1 MLLTNVFRLVRARTS
16 ALPGAASSTPPPT
29 HTSEPLLARRTQDG
43 LGDVRWWRFAA
54 PAAPAAATGAA
65 VGDSAADVA
74 VLEAHLRLQEQGHT
88 ATWALAAPGGAAVLW
103 LFLHRCSPCHDTSD
117 LSLTLLLGHLA
128 VHEEGVWNPGDAGEE
143 VTDAL
148 LRALQHR
155 AERGLRVFSYL
166 RFGTSFIKCAS
177 ATRAPLLACNLSF
190 IVNRG
195 SVCVKAAISRRRLRQ
210 LSAADTQE
218 AARSSEADSR
228 QQQVLVSPFGRQAA
242 LLGTCQADLVAELRR
257 RLDNGQA
264 DTPLPTSQASHVE
277 VLMNLPQEGNSS
289 GRDTNSITNTDNSE
303 GLRMVVSKDAVLLG
317 SCSFWPRESREE
329 GPAGKSSTDSS
340 STSSLGPEVDS
351 DPGEEVVP
359 AATARTPIM
368 VEDKVM
374 REPEESKPLGP
385 AKRPRSSRG
394 ATQASLSAAASQAS
408 HMALTAAPSQQVS
421 SGKPIDADMEDPEQD
436 DEDAP
441 LAKLLQMPSQ
451 AQPMKLSSFEMS
463 LTTTPWDWEG
473 DADTSGATNDAD
485 LLADFGDFG
494 DFFEDDTLG
503 LGEPPALMKEG
514 EDRGHTMTPAPRRW
528 PASALRII
536 LRDSKLAE
544 LLNSRLE
551 EKQRVQAVAWSDHLK
566 QLQQSVES
574 AAARQAVLAEAAVL
588 QSSLAMP
595 QGAML
600 PMRSSSLSSQS
611 AASYAPSQSGKEIR
625 AELLE
630 HSYSYSA
637 EPPRTPALPEPQLA
651 RPSCDQA
658 YKQEE
663 DEGGAEEADA
673 GGTLHWPPPEAV
685 LQIARKARIIVATEL
700 ANLQVE
706 LHLLR
711 CKAEQASALH
721 KLGVSSLSRP
731 AKGWVGQDRALHALA
746 QQFLAPFDAALECG
760 QGDLCRQDVESGGS
774 LLWLLAEASPAT
786 VLYILR
792 EEVGPALVLAFGRV
806 QGPLNASE
814 WCLGKSMQLS
824 SVTADTEEPAAAFGR
839 GPESEPI
846 TPPHWH
852 HSSPGP
858 PHHTPLHLDT
868 PSPLPG
874 TPDEPGLPRQRLP
887 QRSHHAK
894 APSMAVLPVP
904 AVFVGYQDD
913 WLKTSPAVLELWEKV
928 PLEPFAPPK
937 PVNYIVLCPQVE
949 PHQECTIHF
958 IRQLTTVYESS
969 RLGSH
974 VPAFSSLEASS
985 KAPPG
990 IIWVSSGS
998 SSGNSEWRENFRL
1011 ALQAARLAVKRLTD
1025 ATTTHT
1031 DLDDDYCLVAYI
1043 VCPSDP
1049 LVAAGFVAECTEL
1062 LPQATVQL
1070 LPFDAL
1076 MKGAQGSSPGLP
1088 LPPSDLRELAL
1099 AVYVKAVRLHQAL
1112 AEEPQGPGGGKV
1124 QMLVNGGSASLPGQ
1138 ARFDETYEPL
1148 FILAEPGRYET
1159 VVNELEGKIA
1169 REGEGSDGGH
1179 EVEETR
1185 TVSSSE
1191 DSTNAGIGGWPS
1203 LHCCYAWVE
1212 SEQEQCLVY
1221 AWTDSRGELLSIRVV
1236 RQLASMSPWT
1246 KSAFSNLLA
1255 HGLRIHELL
1264 MRGGQGGRGS
1274 APLVIARL
1282 GSMSS
1287 GEMQDWETTIS
1298 EKLRGL
1304 VCTSSVTAQPQ
1315 ANSDGLEEVG
1325 EDYQGGVTSVSL
1337 LSLEPSTDLQL
1348 VHTTE
1353 STATGT
1359 NDSSTPQGLRANTSA
1374 AATAMAVVKSLANQ
1388 PASYLFAP
1396 KGFTTFSTQVQA
1408 EAYVVSALPA
1418 CKKAEWPST
1427 LHFTLVLQY
1436 EKRAQT
1442 SAGMASHASRHWL
1455 PLIAAELHGLSWL
1468 SWRRHTV
1475 LPIHVSAVYRFCHLL
1490 KVLNNA
1496 KVSLPLT
1503 SGMEASS

>member
-1 MLLTNVFRLVRARTS
+1 MLLTNVFRL
-16 ALPGAASSTPPPT
+16 
-29 HTSEPLLARRTQDG
+29 DG

-54 PAAPAAATGAA
+54 PAAAVAAATRAA
-65 VGDSAADVA
+65 VGAAAADIA

-88 ATWALAAPGGAAVLW
+88 ATWALPAPGGAAVLW
-103 LFLHRCSPCHDTSD
+103 LFLHRCSPCRDTSD
-117 LSLTLLLGHLA
+117 PSLTQLLGHLA

-177 ATRAPLLACNLSF
+177 ATRAPLPACDLSF
-190 IVNRG
+190 IVSRG

-210 LSAADTQE
+210 LSAADMQE
-218 AARSSEADSR
+218 ATRTSEADSR
-228 QQQVLVSPFGRQAA
+228 RQQVLVSPFGTQAA
-242 LLGTCQADLVAELRR
+242 LLGTCQADLVVEIQR

-264 DTPLPTSQASHVE
+264 DMPLPTSQASHVE

-289 GRDTNSITNTDNSE
+289 SRDPKSITNTDGNE

-317 SCSFWPRESREE
+317 SCSFWPRETHEE
-329 GPAGKSSTDSS
+329 GPGGRSSTESS

-351 DPGEEVVP
+351 DPGEEAVP
-359 AATARTPIM
+359 AATAKTPIM
-368 VEDKVM
+368 VADKEM
-374 REPEESKPLGP
+374 KEPEGSKPLGP
-385 AKRPRSSRG
+385 AKRPRSIRCG
-394 ATQASLSAAASQAS
+394 TQASLSAAASQAS
-408 HMALTAAPSQQVS
+408 VMAPPLKAAPSQQVS
-421 SGKPIDADMEDPEQD
+421 NGKPINADMENSEQD

-441 LAKLLQMPSQ
+441 LAKLLRMPSQ
-451 AQPMKLSSFEMS
+451 AQPTKLSPLETS

-473 DADTSGATNDAD
+473 DADTSAATNDAD

-514 EDRGHTMTPAPRRW
+514 EDSGHTTTPAARRW
-528 PASALRII
+528 PASAALRII

-551 EKQRVQAVAWSDHLK
+551 EKQRVQAVAWSDHLN
-566 QLQQSVES
+566 QLQQRLES

-595 QGAML
+595 RGAML

-611 AASYAPSQSGKEIR
+611 AASYAPSQSGKEVG
-625 AELLE
+625 AELLG
-630 HSYSYSA
+630 HPYSYSA

-651 RPSCDQA
+651 RPSSGQA

-673 GGTLHWPPPEAV
+673 SGTPRRPPPEAV
-685 LQIARKARIIVATEL
+685 LQVARKARTTLATEV
-700 ANLQVE
+700 AILQVE

-711 CKAEQASALH
+711 CKGKEAASALP
-721 KLGVSSLSRP
+721 KLRASLLSRP
-731 AKGWVGQDRALHALA
+731 VTDWVGKDRALHALA

-760 QGDLCRQDVESGGS
+760 HGDLRRQDVESGGS
-774 LLWLLAEASPAT
+774 LLWLPAEASPAT
-786 VLYILR
+786 VLFVLR
-792 EEVGPALVLAFGRV
+792 EEVGPALVIAFGQV
-806 QGPLNASE
+806 QGPLSASE
-814 WCLGKSMQLS
+814 WCLGKSMQAS
-824 SVTADTEEPAAAFGR
+824 SVTADTAEPAAAFGR

-846 TPPHWH
+846 TPPQWH

-868 PSPLPG
+868 PPPLPE

-887 QRSHHAK
+887 QLPRHAN

-949 PHQECTIHF
+949 SLQECTKNF

-990 IIWVSSGS
+990 VIWVSSGS
-998 SSGNSEWRENFRL
+998 SSGNSVWRNDLRL
-1011 ALQAARLAVKRLTD
+1011 ALQAGRLAVKWLTD

-1031 DLDDDYCLVAYI
+1031 DLDDDSCLVAYI

-1062 LPQATVQL
+1062 LPQATVHL
-1070 LPFDAL
+1070 LPSDAL

-1112 AEEPQGPGGGKV
+1112 AEEPEEHSGARIQ
-1124 QMLVNGGSASLPGQ
+1124 LLTIGGSASLPGQ
-1138 ARFDETYEPL
+1138 ARNETYEPL

-1159 VVNELEGKIA
+1159 VVGALEEKRTRG
-1169 REGEGSDGGH
+1169 GEGSDGGH

-1185 TVSSSE
+1185 TVCPSE
-1191 DSTNAGIGGWPS
+1191 DSTNAAVGGWPL

-1221 AWTDSRGELLSIRVV
+1221 AWTDSRGELLTIRVV
-1236 RQLASMSPWT
+1236 RQLDSVSSWT
-1246 KSAFSNLLA
+1246 KSAMSSLLA

-1282 GSMSS
+1282 GSITS
-1287 GEMQDWETTIS
+1287 GEMQDWEATVS

-1315 ANSDGLEEVG
+1315 ANLDGLEEVG
-1325 EDYQGGVTSVSL
+1325 EEYQGAVTSISL

-1353 STATGT
+1353 STAPGT
-1359 NDSSTPQGLRANTSA
+1359 NDSSTPRGLRANTSA
-1374 AATAMAVVKSLANQ
+1374 ATASIAVVTSLTNQ

-1396 KGFTTFSTQVQA
+1396 KGFTPFTTQVQE

-1427 LHFTLVLQY
+1427 FHFTLVRQY

-1442 SAGMASHASRHWL
+1442 SAGMAGHASRDWL

-1490 KVLNNA
+1490 KVLNSKKA
-1496 KVSLPLT
+1496 SLPLT
-1503 SGMEASS
+1503 SGMEASF

>member
-1 MLLTNVFRLVRARTS
+1 MLLTNVFRLVRARAS
-16 ALPGAASSTPPPT
+16 AMAGAASSTPPPT

-54 PAAPAAATGAA
+54 PAAAAAAAATGAA
-65 VGDSAADVA
+65 VGAAAADVA

-88 ATWALAAPGGAAVLW
+88 ATWALPAPGAAAVLW
-103 LFLHRCSPCHDTSD
+103 LFLHRCSPCRDTSD
-117 LSLTLLLGHLA
+117 PSLTQLLGHLA

-177 ATRAPLLACNLSF
+177 ATRAPLPACDLSF
-190 IVNRG
+190 TVSRG
-195 SVCVKAAISRRRLRQ
+195 SVCIKAAISRRRLRQ
-210 LSAADTQE
+210 LSAADMQE
-218 AARSSEADSR
+218 AARTSEADSR
-228 QQQVLVSPFGRQAA
+228 RQQVLVSPFGTQAA

-257 RLDNGQA
+257 RLDNGRA
-264 DTPLPTSQASHVE
+264 DTPLPTSQAGHVE

-289 GRDTNSITNTDNSE
+289 SRDANSITDTDNSE
-303 GLRMVVSKDAVLLG
+303 GLCMVVSKDAVMLG
-317 SCSFWPRESREE
+317 SCSFWPREDREE
-329 GPAGKSSTDSS
+329 GPAGKSSTESS
-340 STSSLGPEVDS
+340 STSSLDPEVDS

-359 AATARTPIM
+359 AATARTPIS
-368 VEDKVM
+368 VADKETK
-374 REPEESKPLGP
+374 EPEGSKPLGP

-394 ATQASLSAAASQAS
+394 GTQASLSAAASQAS
-408 HMALTAAPSQQVS
+408 LMAPPLKAAPSQQVRN
-421 SGKPIDADMEDPEQD
+421 GKPINVDMEEPEQD
-436 DEDAP
+436 DEDAR
-441 LAKLLQMPSQ
+441 LAKLLRMPSQ
-451 AQPMKLSSFEMS
+451 AQPIKLSPFETS
-463 LTTTPWDWEG
+463 LGATPWDWEG
-473 DADTSGATNDAD
+473 DADTSAATNDAD

-503 LGEPPALMKEG
+503 LGEPPALIKEG
-514 EDRGHTMTPAPRRW
+514 EDSGHTTTPVARRW
-528 PASALRII
+528 PASAALRII

-551 EKQRVQAVAWSDHLK
+551 EKQRVQAAAWSDHLN

-574 AAARQAVLAEAAVL
+574 AAARQEVLAEAAVL

-611 AASYAPSQSGKEIR
+611 AASYAPSQSGKEVG
-625 AELLE
+625 AESLGQ
-630 HSYSYSA
+630 SYSYSA
-637 EPPRTPALPEPQLA
+637 EPPRTPALPEPELA
-651 RPSCDQA
+651 RPSSDQA

-673 GGTLHWPPPEAV
+673 GGTLHRPPPEAV
-685 LQIARKARIIVATEL
+685 LQVARKAQTIMATEL

-711 CKAEQASALH
+711 CKAEEAASALP
-721 KLGVSSLSRP
+721 KLGASRLSRP
-731 AKGWVGQDRALHALA
+731 ATDWVGKDRALHVLA

-760 QGDLCRQDVESGGS
+760 QGDLRRQDVESGGS
-774 LLWLLAEASPAT
+774 LLWLPAEASPAT

-792 EEVGPALVLAFGRV
+792 EEVGPALVLAFGQV
-806 QGPLNASE
+806 QGPLSASE
-814 WCLGKSMQLS
+814 WCLGKSTQAP

-846 TPPHWH
+846 TPPQWH

-868 PSPLPG
+868 PPPLPG
-874 TPDEPGLPRQRLP
+874 TPDEPGLPPQRLP
-887 QRSHHAK
+887 QLPHHAK

-949 PHQECTIHF
+949 PLQECTIHF

-974 VPAFSSLEASS
+974 VPAFSSLEATS

-990 IIWVSSGS
+990 IIWLSSGS
-998 SSGNSEWRENFRL
+998 SSGNSVWRGDLRL

-1031 DLDDDYCLVAYI
+1031 DLDDDSCLVAYI

-1070 LPFDAL
+1070 LPIDAL

-1088 LPPSDLRELAL
+1088 LPPLDLRELAL

-1112 AEEPQGPGGGKV
+1112 AEEPEEHNGA
-1124 QMLVNGGSASLPGQ
+1124 MLMTSGSASLPGQ
-1138 ARFDETYEPL
+1138 ARIDETYEPL

-1159 VVNELEGKIA
+1159 VVSALEEKRT
-1169 REGEGSDGGH
+1169 REGEGSDGSH
-1179 EVEETR
+1179 EVDETR
-1185 TVSSSE
+1185 TMGSSE
-1191 DSTNAGIGGWPS
+1191 DSTNAAIGGWLS

-1212 SEQEQCLVY
+1212 CEQELCLVY
-1221 AWTDSRGELLSIRVV
+1221 AWTDSRGELLTIRVV
-1236 RQLASMSPWT
+1236 RQRDSTSSWT
-1246 KSAFSNLLA
+1246 KVAISNLLA
-1255 HGLRIHELL
+1255 HGLRLHELL
-1264 MRGGQGGRGS
+1264 IRGGQGGRGS

-1282 GSMSS
+1282 GSISS
-1287 GEMQDWETTIS
+1287 GEMQDWEATIS

-1304 VCTSSVTAQPQ
+1304 VYTSSVTPQPQ
-1315 ANSDGLEEVG
+1315 ANLDGLEEVG
-1325 EDYQGGVTSVSL
+1325 EDYQGGVTSISL

-1353 STATGT
+1353 STAPGT
-1359 NDSSTPQGLRANTSA
+1359 NDSSTPQGLGANTSA
-1374 AATAMAVVKSLANQ
+1374 AAAAIAVVKSLTNQ

-1396 KGFTTFSTQVQA
+1396 KGLTTFTSEAQA

-1418 CKKAEWPST
+1418 S
-1427 LHFTLVLQY
+1427 
-1436 EKRAQT
+1436 
-1442 SAGMASHASRHWL
+1442 
-1455 PLIAAELHGLSWL
+1455 
-1468 SWRRHTV
+1468 

-1490 KVLNNA
+1490 KVLNNGKA
-1496 KVSLPLT
+1496 SLPLR
-1503 SGMEASS
+1503 SGMGASF